1 MTSVDVWSDLEA
13 ALLGGEEAQH
23 ELLPMDEIVDSLNI
37 ELRERFESAL
47 FIIVKKNFNST
58 VKDGIAKRG
67 INKLQI
73 DHVLAT
79 LLNKRH
85 DEANFYNYRNTYV
98 VKTVAGTNYLY
109 AKKESKTKNNNGD
122 GGLIV
127 ALEDMYATCVKLHK
141 SIGSQG
147 RCGMLKE
154 GDKQFGNVTR
164 PIVDMFLDF
173 SEEYQLKQ
181 KRKKNHGLVVKPI
194 VSCKYVIIQ
203 S

>member
-85 DEANFYNYRNTYV
+85 DEANFYNTIIICCRV
-98 VKTVAGTNYLY
+98 RV
-109 AKKESKTKNNNGD
+109 
-122 GGLIV
+122 
-127 ALEDMYATCVKLHK
+127 
-141 SIGSQG
+141 
-147 RCGMLKE
+147 
-154 GDKQFGNVTR
+154 
-164 PIVDMFLDF
+164 
-173 SEEYQLKQ
+173 
-181 KRKKNHGLVVKPI
+181 
-194 VSCKYVIIQ
+194 VIIQ
-203 S
+203 LIRMFLLNSS

>member
-85 DEANFYNYRNTYV
+85 DEANFYNTIIICCRV
-98 VKTVAGTNYLY
+98 RV
-109 AKKESKTKNNNGD
+109 
-122 GGLIV
+122 
-127 ALEDMYATCVKLHK
+127 
-141 SIGSQG
+141 
-147 RCGMLKE
+147 
-154 GDKQFGNVTR
+154 
-164 PIVDMFLDF
+164 
-173 SEEYQLKQ
+173 
-181 KRKKNHGLVVKPI
+181 
-194 VSCKYVIIQ
+194 VIIQ
-203 S
+203 LIRMFLLNSSLLQLQMADRPDRF